1 MLRQR
6 DEPVACRRGS
16 YPRLAAARVKWQ
28 YVTRIYYPSVNLMKF
43 KVSYDAQTSD
53 GIKALWELPA
63 DATVLDI
70 TPMGDVF
77 LELPD
82 GEFVMVSV
90 TDGEVMT
97 VTEEIKE
104 YGLPPVDVA
113 LGDDWYH
120 LDAQAALSEAGM
132 TLNAN
137 ECFGFKIPLF
147 KDGDYSAE
155 NIDVIN
161 ILEYHKRVRQILA
174 AS

>member
-1 MLRQR
+1 M
-6 DEPVACRRGS
+6 
-16 YPRLAAARVKWQ
+16 PRPCGTRPRVESDLPETRVEWQ
-28 YVTRIYYPSVNLMKF
+28 YILRIYYPAVNSMKY
-43 KVSYDAQTSD
+43 KVGYDTQTSD

-82 GEFVMVSV
+82 GEFVMISV

-120 LDAQAALSEAGM
+120 LDAQAALSEAGL
-132 TLNAN
+132 TLNTN
-137 ECFGFKIPLF
+137 ECFGFKTPLF

-155 NIDVIN
+155 NIEVVD
-161 ILEYHKRVRQILA
+161 ILDYHKQVHQSLA

>member
-1 MLRQR
+1 
-6 DEPVACRRGS
+6 
-16 YPRLAAARVKWQ
+16 
-28 YVTRIYYPSVNLMKF
+28 MKF
-43 KVSYDAQTSD
+43 KVSYDTQTSD

-77 LELPD
+77 LEIPD
-82 GEFVMVSV
+82 GEFVMISV

-120 LDAQAALSEAGM
+120 LDAQAALSEAGI
-132 TLNAN
+132 TLAAN
-137 ECFGFKIPLF
+137 ECFGFAKPLF
-147 KDGDYSAE
+147 QGGDYSAE
-155 NIDVIN
+155 NIAVMN
-161 ILEYHKRVRQILA
+161 VLEYHRQVRESLVTHTK
-174 AS
+174 

>member
-1 MLRQR
+1 
-6 DEPVACRRGS
+6 
-16 YPRLAAARVKWQ
+16 
-28 YVTRIYYPSVNLMKF
+28 MKF
-43 KVSYDAQTSD
+43 KVSFDAQTSD

-63 DATVLDI
+63 EAKVLDI

-82 GEFVMVSV
+82 GEFVMISV
-90 TDGEVMT
+90 TDGEVMS

-132 TLNAN
+132 ILNTN
-137 ECFGFKIPLF
+137 ECFGFKTPLF

>member
-1 MLRQR
+1 M
-6 DEPVACRRGS
+6 P
-16 YPRLAAARVKWQ
+16 
-28 YVTRIYYPSVNLMKF
+28 IYDPAVNSMKF
-43 KVSYDAQTSD
+43 KVSYDTQISD

-63 DATVLDI
+63 GATVLDI

-82 GEFVMVSV
+82 GEFLMISV
-90 TDGEVMT
+90 TDGET
-97 VTEEIKE
+97 LNVTEDIKE

-113 LGDDWYH
+113 LGDEWYH

-132 TLNAN
+132 TLAAN
-137 ECFGFKIPLF
+137 ECFGFKTPLF
-147 KDGDYSAE
+147 KNGDYSAE
-155 NIDVIN
+155 NIDVMD

>member
-1 MLRQR
+1 M
-6 DEPVACRRGS
+6 
-16 YPRLAAARVKWQ
+16 
-28 YVTRIYYPSVNLMKF
+28 RIYYPTVSFMKY
-43 KVSYDAQTSD
+43 KVGYDTRTSD

-132 TLNAN
+132 TLAAN
-137 ECFGFKIPLF
+137 ECFGFTKPLF
-147 KDGDYSAE
+147 QGGDYSAE
-155 NIDVIN
+155 NIAVMD
-161 ILEYHKRVRQILA
+161 ILEYHKRVRESLVA
-174 AS
+174 GN

>member
-1 MLRQR
+1 
-6 DEPVACRRGS
+6 
-16 YPRLAAARVKWQ
+16 
-28 YVTRIYYPSVNLMKF
+28 MKY
-43 KVSYDAQTSD
+43 KVGYDTQTSD

-77 LELPD
+77 LELPN

-132 TLNAN
+132 ILAAN
-137 ECFGFKIPLF
+137 ECFGFRTPLF
-147 KDGDYSAE
+147 QDGDYSAE
-155 NIDVIN
+155 NIEVVD
-161 ILEYHKRVRQILA
+161 ILEYHKRVFDSLPH
-174 AS
+174 S

>member
-1 MLRQR
+1 
-6 DEPVACRRGS
+6 
-16 YPRLAAARVKWQ
+16 
-28 YVTRIYYPSVNLMKF
+28 MKY
-43 KVSYDAQTSD
+43 KVGYDTQPSD
-53 GIKALWELPA
+53 G
-63 DATVLDI
+63 I

-77 LELPD
+77 LELLD

-90 TDGEVMT
+90 TDGDVMT

-132 TLNAN
+132 ILNAN
-137 ECFGFKIPLF
+137 ECFGFKTPLF

>member
-1 MLRQR
+1 MPQT
-6 DEPVACRRGS
+6 C
-16 YPRLAAARVKWQ
+16 VKWQ
-28 YVTRIYYPSVNLMKF
+28 YVTRTYYPTVNSMKY
-43 KVSYDAQTSD
+43 KVGYDTQTSD

-90 TDGEVMT
+90 TDGELMT

-120 LDAQAALSEAGM
+120 LDAQAALSGAGM
-132 TLNAN
+132 ILAINQ
-137 ECFGFKIPLF
+137 CFGFKTPLF

-155 NIDVIN
+155 NIEVVD
-161 ILEYHKRVRQILA
+161 ILEYHKRVRESLA

>member
-1 MLRQR
+1 
-6 DEPVACRRGS
+6 
-16 YPRLAAARVKWQ
+16 
-28 YVTRIYYPSVNLMKF
+28 MKF
-43 KVSYDAQTSD
+43 KVSYDTQTSD

-63 DATVLDI
+63 DAQILDI

-82 GEFVMVSV
+82 GEFAMISV

-132 TLNAN
+132 TLATN
-137 ECFGFKIPLF
+137 ECFGFKTPLF
-147 KDGDYSAE
+147 QDGDYSAE
-155 NIDVIN
+155 NIAVMN
-161 ILEYHKRVRQILA
+161 VLEYHKRVRESLA

>member
-1 MLRQR
+1 
-6 DEPVACRRGS
+6 
-16 YPRLAAARVKWQ
+16 
-28 YVTRIYYPSVNLMKF
+28 MKF
-43 KVSYDAQTSD
+43 IVEFEKHLEAELKE
-53 GIKALWELPA
+53 IWELSA
-63 DATVLDI
+63 DARVLDI

-77 LELPD
+77 AELPG
-82 GEFVMVSV
+82 GEFIMVSV
-90 TDGEVMT
+90 TDGDVLN

-120 LDAQAALSEAGM
+120 LDAQVALSEAGM
-132 TLNAN
+132 ILNTN
-137 ECFGFKIPLF
+137 ECFGFKTPLF

>member
-1 MLRQR
+1 
-6 DEPVACRRGS
+6 
-16 YPRLAAARVKWQ
+16 
-28 YVTRIYYPSVNLMKF
+28 MKF
-43 KVSYDAQTSD
+43 KVSFDTQTSD
-53 GIKALWELPA
+53 SIKALWELPA
-63 DATVLDI
+63 DAIVLDI

-82 GEFVMVSV
+82 GEFVMISV
-90 TDGEVMT
+90 TDGEVMS

-132 TLNAN
+132 ILNTN
-137 ECFGFKIPLF
+137 ECFGFKTPLF

>member
-1 MLRQR
+1 
-6 DEPVACRRGS
+6 
-16 YPRLAAARVKWQ
+16 
-28 YVTRIYYPSVNLMKF
+28 MKY
-43 KVSYDAQTSD
+43 KVGYDTQTSD

-77 LELPD
+77 LELPN

-132 TLNAN
+132 ILAAN
-137 ECFGFKIPLF
+137 ECFGFRTPLF
-147 KDGDYSAE
+147 QDGDYSAE
-155 NIDVIN
+155 NIEVMD
-161 ILEYHKRVRQILA
+161 ILEYHGRVRQSFA
-174 AS
+174 AES

>member
-1 MLRQR
+1 
-6 DEPVACRRGS
+6 
-16 YPRLAAARVKWQ
+16 
-28 YVTRIYYPSVNLMKF
+28 MKF
-43 KVSYDAQTSD
+43 KVSFDTQTSD
-53 GIKALWELPA
+53 SIKALWELPA
-63 DATVLDI
+63 DAIVLDI

-82 GEFVMVSV
+82 GEFVMISV
-90 TDGEVMT
+90 IDGEVMS

-132 TLNAN
+132 ILNTN
-137 ECFGFKIPLF
+137 ECFGFKTPLF

>member
-1 MLRQR
+1 
-6 DEPVACRRGS
+6 
-16 YPRLAAARVKWQ
+16 
-28 YVTRIYYPSVNLMKF
+28 MKF
-43 KVSYDAQTSD
+43 KVSYDTQTSD

-90 TDGEVMT
+90 TDGEVIN

-132 TLNAN
+132 TLAAN
-137 ECFGFKIPLF
+137 ECFGFKTPLF
-147 KDGDYSAE
+147 QDGGYSAE
-155 NIDVIN
+155 NIEVMD
-161 ILEYHKRVRQILA
+161 ILEYHKQVREFLA
-174 AS
+174 AR

>member
-1 MLRQR
+1 MKYK
-6 DEPVACRRGS
+6 VA
-16 YPRLAAARVKWQ
+16 
-28 YVTRIYYPSVNLMKF
+28 
-43 KVSYDAQTSD
+43 YDTQTSD
-53 GIKALWELPA
+53 GIKALWKLPA

-82 GEFVMVSV
+82 GEFVMISV

-97 VTEEIKE
+97 VTEEVKE

-132 TLNAN
+132 TLAAN
-137 ECFGFKIPLF
+137 ECFGFTKPLF
-147 KDGDYSAE
+147 QGGDYSAE
-155 NIDVIN
+155 NIAVMD
-161 ILEYHKRVRQILA
+161 ILEYHKRVRESLA

>member
-1 MLRQR
+1 
-6 DEPVACRRGS
+6 
-16 YPRLAAARVKWQ
+16 
-28 YVTRIYYPSVNLMKF
+28 MKF

-82 GEFVMVSV
+82 GEFVMISV
-90 TDGEVMT
+90 TDGEVMN

-113 LGDDWYH
+113 LGDD
-120 LDAQAALSEAGM
+120 LS
-132 TLNAN
+132 L
-137 ECFGFKIPLF
+137 IH
-147 KDGDYSAE
+147 
-155 NIDVIN
+155 I
-161 ILEYHKRVRQILA
+161 
-174 AS
+174 

>member
-1 MLRQR
+1 
-6 DEPVACRRGS
+6 
-16 YPRLAAARVKWQ
+16 
-28 YVTRIYYPSVNLMKF
+28 MKY
-43 KVSYDAQTSD
+43 KVGYDTQTSD

-104 YGLPPVDVA
+104 YGLPPVDVS

-132 TLNAN
+132 TLSTN
-137 ECFGFKIPLF
+137 ECFGFTKPLF
-147 KDGDYSAE
+147 QGGDYSAE
-155 NIDVIN
+155 NISVMD
-161 ILEYHKRVRQILA
+161 ILEYHEVVSNML
-174 AS
+174 